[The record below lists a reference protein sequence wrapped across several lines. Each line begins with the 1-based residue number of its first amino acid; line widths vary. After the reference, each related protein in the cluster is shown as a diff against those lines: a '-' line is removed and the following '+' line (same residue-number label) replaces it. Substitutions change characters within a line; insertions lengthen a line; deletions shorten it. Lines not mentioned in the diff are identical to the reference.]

1 MYTIDFKRDVSKCS
15 YTASQ
20 VGSASGQ
27 APGVAA
33 VQNQPNQVAV
43 NLGDDGA
50 RRPATPT
57 RGSFHVQVI
66 C

>member
-1 MYTIDFKRDVSKCS
+1 MSKCS

-20 VGSASGQ
+20 VGSAAGQ

-33 VQNQPNQVAV
+33 VTNQANQVAV
-43 NLGDDGA
+43 NLGSNDGA
-50 RRPATPT
+50 TPADPRTPN